1 LSLLVKKS
9 SCLLNK
15 HEIIVYEPPL
25 NESALIGNFNRQLMH
40 SFRRL
45 INDLGI
51 KELALHGRKFTW
63 SNRQD
68 TPTLVKLGRMF
79 CSPEWEQL
87 FPNCLLQSASTDGS
101 DHCPLLL
108 GLHDL
113 KPGRRW
119 FHFEPTGLS
128 FLVFLRQ

>member
-1 LSLLVKKS
+1 MNWIKGFGNVELQENPGLSLLVKKS

-51 KELALHGRKFTW
+51 KELALHGRKFT
-63 SNRQD
+63 
-68 TPTLVKLGRMF
+68 
-79 CSPEWEQL
+79 
-87 FPNCLLQSASTDGS
+87 
-101 DHCPLLL
+101 
-108 GLHDL
+108 
-113 KPGRRW
+113 
-119 FHFEPTGLS
+119 
-128 FLVFLRQ
+128 